1 MIPSLERSAELDS
14 CLEPFLNTT
23 AFVLVSSA
31 DGPEHRAS
39 VLAQYG
45 TTGYFC
51 HPICKSKLGYKN
63 MMHIPRRA
71 TLDQMGHFPR
81 QRQSKQTN
89 ITTSATVSRNLAKG
103 CFPAEG

>member
-71 TLDQMGHFPR
+71 TLDQMGLP
-81 QRQSKQTN
+81 QTTAVKTN
-89 ITTSATVSRNLAKG
+89 KYNDICYGVPQLAKSW
-103 CFPAEG
+103 FPAEG